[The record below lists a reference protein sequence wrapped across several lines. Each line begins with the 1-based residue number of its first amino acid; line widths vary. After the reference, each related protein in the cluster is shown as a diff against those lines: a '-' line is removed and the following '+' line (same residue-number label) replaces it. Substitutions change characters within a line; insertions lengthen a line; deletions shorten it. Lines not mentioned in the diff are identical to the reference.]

1 MNFPNELER
10 IAERGAHVSG
20 KPVSGVDGRK
30 KVTGEARYAA
40 EFFSDAMTYG
50 FVLPSRIASGRR
62 DTN

>member
-20 KPVSGVDGRK
+20 KPVSRVDGRK

-40 EFFSDAMTYG
+40 EFFPMQ
-50 FVLPSRIASGRR
+50 
-62 DTN
+62 